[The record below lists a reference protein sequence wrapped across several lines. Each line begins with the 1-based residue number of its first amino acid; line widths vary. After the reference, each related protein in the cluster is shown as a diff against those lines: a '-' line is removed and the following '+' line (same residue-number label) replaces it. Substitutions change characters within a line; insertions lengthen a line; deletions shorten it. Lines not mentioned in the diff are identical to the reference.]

1 LLLIAMVAVSRADKL
16 EPDDLQTPA
25 PEVKKTSIQLDLPV
39 VPAFDLPSQ
48 NADGSHS
55 VKELRVEGHA
65 RLDSD
70 LVVKGVITWVYDC
83 PTAIR
88 TAGETDK
95 AVAKRIEDDP
105 TLCERAKFYVGDT
118 LQTPVEQSL
127 WIVDVPRAFNKVELQ
142 NMPKEDLKNPPPDRC
157 DAKAKTCPIYK
168 VGDEVVLGGT
178 FALGSPHSE
187 RNSDGLLVYKS
198 MKNVTQ
204 RWETA
209 GGVDRPSGLVRPRV
223 PMQSAPRRKP
233 VPLAPVKAMRAVVD
247 PKIRDVSMQ
256 HTNAGSK
263 FLGAKQF
270 PDAITEFKSATA
282 WGGNHLAWYG
292 LGGAFAQTG
301 NWADASAAFAHATQ
315 LRADQPMYQLWSGVA
330 LYERTVQQARESQA
344 KKANRKPDE
353 VVPDLSGEN
362 FDPARQRLEAATL
375 LNPDLWRAQYYLGRI
390 ARANGRAKDAA
401 EGFTDAIKANPREP
415 GPYIALSDLYLK
427 WDYVDEVIKV
437 ASQGTSNIPG
447 ANEASDIWYELGM
460 GYDAKGQLPQAIDAF
475 TKAIETR
482 ADNAKAKFQRGQ
494 AYYQQKDATN
504 ARRDLED
511 FAKSNSPGLEFAKQ
525 QANKMLMDLAAKK
538 H

>member
-1 LLLIAMVAVSRADKL
+1 LLVAMVAVSRADKL

-25 PEVKKTSIQLDLPV
+25 PEVTKPSVQLDLPV

-55 VKELRVEGHA
+55 VKELRVEGRT

-95 AVAKRIEDDP
+95 AVAKRIDDDP

-127 WIVDVPRAFNKVELQ
+127 WVVDVPRPFNKLELT
-142 NMPKEDLKNPPPDRC
+142 NLPKDDLKNPPPDRC
-157 DAKAKTCPIYK
+157 DVKAKTCPVYK

-178 FALGSPHSE
+178 FALASPHSE

-204 RWETA
+204 RWETP

-223 PMQSAPRRKP
+223 PMQSPPRKKP
-233 VPLAPVKAMRAVVD
+233 VAPAPVKAMRAVVD
-247 PKIRDVSMQ
+247 PKIRDASMQ
-256 HTNAGSK
+256 HTNAGTK
-263 FLGAKQF
+263 FMGSKQF
-270 PDAITEFKSATA
+270 PDAITEFKTATA
-282 WGGNHLAWYG
+282 WAGNHLAWYG

-315 LRADQPMYQLWSGVA
+315 LRADQPMYQMWYGIA
-330 LYERTVQQARESQA
+330 LYERIAQQAREAQA
-344 KKANRKPDE
+344 KKANRNPE
-353 VVPDLSGEN
+353 GIVPDLSGEN
-362 FDPARQRLEAATL
+362 FDPARQHLEAATL
-375 LNPDLWRAQYYLGRI
+375 LDADLWRAHFYLGRI
-390 ARANGRAKDAA
+390 AREGGRHKDAA
-401 EGFTDAIKANPREP
+401 ESFTDAIKSNPREP
-415 GPYIALSDLYLK
+415 SPYIALSELYRK
-427 WDYVDEVIKV
+427 WDYVDEMIKV
-437 ASQGTSNIPG
+437 ASQGSSNIASPS
-447 ANEASDIWYELGM
+447 AASDLWYELGM

-475 TKAIETR
+475 TKAIDSR

-494 AYYQQKDATN
+494 AYYQQKDAAN

-511 FAKSNSPGLEFAKQ
+511 FAKSSAPGVEFAKQ
-525 QANKMLMDLAAKK
+525 QANRMLMDLAVKK
-538 H
+538 R